1 MKQWK
6 KQLSAALCAALL
18 LGCVSMP
25 ALAEENEEYDLSD
38 IPGVII
44 EDPRIDPLE
53 WNFALSLSDLDP
65 ELIKLANKECLLSS
79 TYEPSSKT
87 KMKLRLPP
95 ARNDV
100 LAVGMRGSIGGA
112 VCRRG
117 GSRIQAVLEERL
129 PRLQDAENHVQQS
142 AGTQQ
147 RQG

>member
-87 KMKLRLPP
+87 KMKLRVPP
-95 ARNDV
+95 GAGNDV
-100 LAVGMRGSIGGA
+100 LAVGMRGSIGGSCLPA
-112 VCRRG
+112 RRK
-117 GSRIQAVLEERL
+117 
-129 PRLQDAENHVQQS
+129 QDTS
-142 AGTQQ
+142 CT
-147 RQG
+147 

>member
-25 ALAEENEEYDLSD
+25 ALAEQDEEYDLSD

-53 WNFALSLSDLDP
+53 WNFALSLCDLDP

-79 TYEPSSKT
+79 NYEPSSKNEDEACG
-87 KMKLRLPP
+87 LPP
-95 ARNDV
+95 AQERCTCSRNARKHWRSCL
-100 LAVGMRGSIGGA
+100 LA
-112 VCRRG
+112 RRK
-117 GSRIQAVLEERL
+117 
-129 PRLQDAENHVQQS
+129 QDTS
-142 AGTQQ
+142 CT
-147 RQG
+147 

>member
-18 LGCVSMP
+18 LGGVQMP

-87 KMKLRLPP
+87 KMLPP
-95 ARNDV
+95 AQERCTCSRNARKHWRSC
-100 LAVGMRGSIGGA
+100 LPA
-112 VCRRG
+112 RRK
-117 GSRIQAVLEERL
+117 
-129 PRLQDAENHVQQS
+129 QDTS
-142 AGTQQ
+142 CT
-147 RQG
+147 

>member
-65 ELIKLANKECLLSS
+65 ELVKLANKECLLSS
-79 TYEPSSKT
+79 T
-87 KMKLRLPP
+87 
-95 ARNDV
+95 
-100 LAVGMRGSIGGA
+100 
-112 VCRRG
+112 
-117 GSRIQAVLEERL
+117 
-129 PRLQDAENHVQQS
+129 
-142 AGTQQ
+142 
-147 RQG
+147 

>member
-18 LGCVSMP
+18 LGGVSMP
-25 ALAEENEEYDLSD
+25 VLAEENEEYDLSD

-87 KMKLRLPP
+87 KMKLRAAP
-95 ARNDV
+95 
-100 LAVGMRGSIGGA
+100 G
-112 VCRRG
+112 
-117 GSRIQAVLEERL
+117 
-129 PRLQDAENHVQQS
+129 
-142 AGTQQ
+142 AGTMYLQSECAAVSYTHLTLPTNS
-147 RQG
+147 RV

>member
-53 WNFALSLSDLDP
+53 WNFALSLCDLDP

-87 KMKLRLPP
+87 KMKLRAAP
-95 ARNDV
+95 ARERCTCSRNARKHWRSC
-100 LAVGMRGSIGGA
+100 LPA
-112 VCRRG
+112 RRK
-117 GSRIQAVLEERL
+117 
-129 PRLQDAENHVQQS
+129 QDTS
-142 AGTQQ
+142 CT
-147 RQG
+147 

>member
-25 ALAEENEEYDLSD
+25 AQAEENEEYDLSD

-65 ELIKLANKECLLSS
+65 ELIKLANKECV
-79 TYEPSSKT
+79 
-87 KMKLRLPP
+87 LPP
-95 ARNDV
+95 AQERCTCSRNARKHWRSC
-100 LAVGMRGSIGGA
+100 LPA
-112 VCRRG
+112 RRK
-117 GSRIQAVLEERL
+117 
-129 PRLQDAENHVQQS
+129 QDTS
-142 AGTQQ
+142 CT
-147 RQG
+147 

>member
-53 WNFALSLSDLDP
+53 WNFALSLCDLDP

-87 KMKLRLPP
+87 KMKLRAAPGAGTMYLLQ
-95 ARNDV
+95 RCSV
-100 LAVGMRGSIGGA
+100 SFSTGSIKRISYSFLFSRYLSVFVPAVFFLFYGA
-112 VCRRG
+112 CMPIV
-117 GSRIQAVLEERL
+117 
-129 PRLQDAENHVQQS
+129 
-142 AGTQQ
+142 
-147 RQG
+147 

>member
-18 LGCVSMP
+18 LGCVPMP

-53 WNFALSLSDLDP
+53 WNFALSLCDLDP

-87 KMKLRLPP
+87 
-95 ARNDV
+95 
-100 LAVGMRGSIGGA
+100 
-112 VCRRG
+112 
-117 GSRIQAVLEERL
+117 
-129 PRLQDAENHVQQS
+129 
-142 AGTQQ
+142 T
-147 RQG
+147 